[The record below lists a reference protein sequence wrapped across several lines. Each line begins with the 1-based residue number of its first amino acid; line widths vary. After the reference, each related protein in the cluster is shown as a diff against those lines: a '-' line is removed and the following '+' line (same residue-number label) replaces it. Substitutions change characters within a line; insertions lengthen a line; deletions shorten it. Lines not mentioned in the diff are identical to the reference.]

1 MNWYMRPPMADGNAA
16 RPRQTARRLPD
27 LLETQLAG
35 SAILLDPCGVAVLP
49 ESRAL
54 LVADLHL
61 EKGSA
66 FAGRRQYLP
75 PYDTRATLLRLGEAV
90 ARHDPATV
98 VCLGDSFH
106 DAKAAARLPGEEMA
120 LLSELMAGRDWIWIA
135 GNHDPEAPAGLGG
148 ETVAELCM
156 ASLRLRHEPRPAAGA
171 QGEVAG
177 HLHPGAR
184 VVHRG
189 RSVRRACFAT
199 DGRRIILPAF
209 GAYTGCLN
217 ILDAAFSGLFDRP
230 KLRACMLGEA
240 RLFPLAASRLRP
252 D

>member
-1 MNWYMRPPMADGNAA
+1 MATPPAA
-16 RPRQTARRLPD
+16 RGPRAPAC
-27 LLETQLAG
+27 LEMPVAG
-35 SAILLDPCGVAVLP
+35 ETMLLDPSGVAVLP

-75 PYDTRATLLRLGEAV
+75 PYDTRATLLRLAAAI
-90 ARHDPATV
+90 ARHDPAVV

-106 DAKAAARLPGEEMA
+106 DARAAARLPGEDLV
-120 LLSELMAGRDWIWIA
+120 LLSSLMTGRDWIWIS
-135 GNHDPEAPAGLGG
+135 GNHDPDAPAGLAG
-148 ETVAELCM
+148 ETVSEICM
-156 ASLRLRHEPRPAAGA
+156 GSLTLRHEPAAAGGSE
-171 QGEVAG
+171 GEVAG

-199 DGRRIILPAF
+199 DGRRMILPAF

-217 ILDAAFSGLFDRP
+217 ILDGAFSALFE
-230 KLRACMLGEA
+230 KSSLRACMLGGE
-240 RLFPLAASRLRP
+240 RLFPVAASRLRRG
-252 D
+252 

>member
-1 MNWYMRPPMADGNAA
+1 MADMAPQPPATGHRAPA
-16 RPRQTARRLPD
+16 C
-27 LLETQLAG
+27 LETAVAG
-35 SAILLDPCGVAVLP
+35 EAVLLDPCGVAVLP

-61 EKGSA
+61 EKGSS

-75 PYDTRATLLRLGEAV
+75 PYDTRATLLRLAAAI
-90 ARHDPATV
+90 ARHDPAIV

-106 DAKAAARLPGEEMA
+106 DARAAARLPGDDLVMV
-120 LLSELMAGRDWIWIA
+120 STLMAGREWIWIS
-135 GNHDPEAPAGLGG
+135 GNHDPDAPAGLGG
-148 ETVAELCM
+148 ETVHEVCLGR
-156 ASLRLRHEPRPAAGA
+156 LTLRHEPGPGGQAE
-171 QGEVAG
+171 GEVAG

-199 DGRRIILPAF
+199 DGRRMILPAF
-209 GAYTGCLN
+209 GAYTGSLN
-217 ILDAAFSGLFDRP
+217 ILDRAFAGLFDKP
-230 KLRACMLGEA
+230 SLRACMLGGE
-240 RLFPLAASRLRP
+240 RLFSVAASRLRR

>member
-1 MNWYMRPPMADGNAA
+1 MADM
-16 RPRQTARRLPD
+16 TAPPASRGPHAPACLELPVAG
-27 LLETQLAG
+27 ETM
-35 SAILLDPCGVAVLP
+35 LLDPSGVAVLP

-75 PYDTRATLLRLGEAV
+75 PYDTRATLLRLAAAI
-90 ARHDPATV
+90 ARHDPAIV

-106 DAKAAARLPGEEMA
+106 DAKAAARLPGEDLV
-120 LLSELMAGRDWIWIA
+120 LLSSLMTGRDWIWIS
-135 GNHDPEAPAGLGG
+135 GNHDPDAPAGLAG
-148 ETVAELCM
+148 ETVSEICLGP
-156 ASLRLRHEPRPAAGA
+156 LTLRHEPSAGGGSE
-171 QGEVAG
+171 GEVAG

-199 DGRRIILPAF
+199 DGRRMILPAF

-217 ILDAAFSGLFDRP
+217 ILDDAFSGLFE
-230 KLRACMLGEA
+230 KSSLRACMLGGE
-240 RLFPLAASRLRP
+240 RLFSVAASRLRRG
-252 D
+252 